1 MKASLLLPQQLLFL
15 PILFFSVLFFSVLL
29 LPDVAIAKSQPANND
44 QIKQAIINES
54 ISAYP
59 GNCPCPYNSA
69 RNGSSCGKR
78 SAWSRAGGYSP
89 ICYKNEVTQ
98 EMIDTWKKR
107 HKS

>member
-1 MKASLLLPQQLLFL
+1 MKASLLLLQQLLFL
-15 PILFFSVLFFSVLL
+15 PILLFSVSLL
-29 LPDVAIAKSQPANND
+29 SDVAIAKSQPANND

-59 GNCPCPYNSA
+59 GNCSCPYNSA
-69 RNGSSCGKR
+69 RNGRSCGKR